1 MCWGYTSPRLHLYV
15 LILKGICLDLD
26 SEIPGGF
33 QRKPRSRT
41 DPADTREASTSNSR
55 SAGTHR
61 APESLYE
68 ALRVRGTRPLLKDQP
83 LSLLPR
89 SCSFP
94 QRKIPCPSANARQQ
108 GSPTHSRKET
118 GNTLPVFCPGL
129 GMAPGPVAMETV
141 SPTVSGNS
149 LATNTACA

>member
-1 MCWGYTSPRLHLYV
+1 MRHDRERGWTGRARVWGYTSPRLHLYV

-41 DPADTREASTSNSR
+41 DPADKREASMSNYCSV
-55 SAGTHR
+55 GTHR

-94 QRKIPCPSANARQQ
+94 PKENPPARLQIQ
-108 GSPTHSRKET
+108 GSKGATHTPGRRPET
-118 GNTLPVFCPGL
+118 HFRCSARG
-129 GMAPGPVAMETV
+129 
-141 SPTVSGNS
+141 
-149 LATNTACA
+149 